1 MENWAKLNQNTIHA
15 YFVKKYAL
23 DKVEDVEGWEFYQ
36 ISIWYFICN
45 QDMWPITIHTTIEV
59 AKFKPYSLSDYVHIF
74 KECRMYSNS
83 KIVNI
88 LFDLL
93 VAYLSFCGVFFPI
106 SLKYNDQIDKL
117 WKVVETQR
125 WRHLGTFGLQHSM

>member
-1 MENWAKLNQNTIHA
+1 MENWANLNQNTIHA

-23 DKVEDVEGWEFYQ
+23 EKVEDVQGWEFYQ

-45 QDMWPITIHTTIEV
+45 QDMWPITIHTMIVVT
-59 AKFKPYSLSDYVHIF
+59 KFKPYSLSDFVHIF
-74 KECRMYSNS
+74 KERKMYSTS
-83 KIVNI
+83 KIMNI

-93 VAYLSFCGVFFPI
+93 VAYLSFCGFFSI
-106 SLKYNDQIDKL
+106 NLKYNDEIGKL

-125 WRHLGTFGLQHSM
+125 WWHLGIFGLQHSM